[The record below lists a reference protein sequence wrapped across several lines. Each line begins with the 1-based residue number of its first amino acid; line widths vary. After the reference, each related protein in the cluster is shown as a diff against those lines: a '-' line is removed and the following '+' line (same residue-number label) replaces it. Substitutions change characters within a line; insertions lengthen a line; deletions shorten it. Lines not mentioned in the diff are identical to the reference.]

1 MSDQP
6 LASFRVAWLQSR
18 ARRRVQVKQRHLRII
33 QCLAGSP

>member
-18 ARRRVQVKQRHLRII
+18 ARRRAQESIGI
-33 QCLAGSP
+33 YN

>member
-18 ARRRVQVKQRHLRII
+18 ARRRVQESIGIYK
-33 QCLAGSP
+33 